1 MKDVDR
7 YDENGRKM
15 EVSDYDGE
23 KKNDDSFEKCISR
36 KISIGIKE

>member
-1 MKDVDR
+1 MKDADR

-23 KKNDDSFEKCISR
+23 KKMMIHLKSAFLEKFPSV
-36 KISIGIKE
+36 